1 MPVLHLQ
8 GVLTVHLDQL
18 RHTVSQIPDNYQHF
32 TSLFQNSGKTLS
44 VSHFI
49 QREPLMILYGIES
62 SPPPAAL
69 N

>member
-32 TSLFQNSGKTLS
+32 TSIFQNSGKNFVSKSLYTERAAYDS
-44 VSHFI
+44 V
-49 QREPLMILYGIES
+49 
-62 SPPPAAL
+62 
-69 N
+69 